1 MQVSRLVMIVVI
13 LIHGAAFAD
22 QYNIKLVRPEKVGD
36 KYIFSG
42 TATQFDEIKTSQ
54 GLNVLKQTK
63 SFFSGQLETK
73 VHVLPSNDNGGRT
86 KLRLVVSKCS
96 VIDGSLEKELLKPGT
111 EIISQLQEGEEVFTI
126 NNKPVP
132 LAVENILAQFFS
144 FGNSNITDDDV
155 FGTKEAKKVGDKWPV
170 RSDQMAKMLAEDGVI
185 ADLDKINGNTTL
197 EKIIE
202 VDGVKALHITGNV
215 EIGSPSSTSLPST
228 LLVEKANV
236 SVSFSGNYPIDTS
249 LAPISDRL
257 DMTMTF
263 IGRRA
268 SPPDNSQV
276 VVSLRREQSV
286 EKRYRSYK

>member
-1 MQVSRLVMIVVI
+1 MIVVI